1 MWKYRH
7 KNGKLTGNAVNRTY
21 SPFVN
26 GVIYYISNKQPM
38 NLFIRKTSEELLREA
53 ENEGGRG
60 LKRVL
65 GPWGLIA
72 LGVGV
77 IIGAGLF
84 SVTGIVAGEH
94 TGPAIV
100 VSFAIAAV
108 ACAFAGLCY
117 AEFASMLPISGSAY
131 TYSYF
136 TMGEL
141 VAWIIGWDLVLEYA
155 VAAVAVSVS
164 WSRYFCVMLSDL
176 GCALPAA
183 YTACPADGG
192 VFNVPAALLVVVL
205 SLILMRGTK
214 GSSRFNDLMVVL
226 KLAVVL
232 AFIGIGLHYVNSDH
246 LTPFIPENTGVFG
259 EYGWSGILR
268 GAAIVFFAYIGFDAV
283 STAAQE
289 TINPLRNMP
298 IGILGSLFICTVLY
312 MLFAF
317 VMTGVVDYH
326 AYIGADSIAPAATAV
341 ANMGEA
347 GPDGTVVPAFPWL
360 NRGIILAILL
370 GYASVV
376 LVMLLGQS
384 RVFYSMSKDGLLPP
398 IFSHLHARF
407 HTPARSNLFF
417 MTIIAILA
425 GLVPP
430 GIAGEMTSI
439 GTLFAFALVCLGV
452 IVVRR
457 TQPDAPRSFKTPL
470 VPYVP
475 AAGVVCCVA
484 MMLFLPADTW
494 IRLVMWMVLGI
505 DIYSYYGLRHSKIGG
520 GTVRRHGQTIL
531 SAIGGFI
538 SLLCVITGFWHQQ
551 TVGWHEDRTMLWIA
565 VIFGVSHIFF
575 FLVRGF
581 AAKKK

>member
-1 MWKYRH
+1 MDY
-7 KNGKLTGNAVNRTY
+7 TG
-21 SPFVN
+21 
-26 GVIYYISNKQPM
+26 
-38 NLFIRKTSEELLREA
+38 LFIKKSKEELLREA
-53 ENEGGRG
+53 GNDGGRG
-60 LKRVL
+60 LRRVI
-65 GPWGLIA
+65 GPGGLIA

-100 VSFAIAAV
+100 ISFAIAAI
-108 ACAFAGLCY
+108 ACALAGLCY

-141 VAWIIGWDLVLEYA
+141 VAWIIGWDLVLEYT

-164 WSRYFCVMLSDL
+164 WSRYFCHMMADIGWPLPE
-176 GCALPAA
+176 AL
-183 YTACPADGG
+183 TVCPADGG
-192 VFNVPAALLVVVL
+192 VFNVPAAVLVIVL
-205 SLILMRGTK
+205 SLLLMRGTE
-214 GSSRFNDLMVVL
+214 GSSRFNDFMVIL
-226 KLAVVL
+226 KIAVVL
-232 AFIGIGLHYVNSDH
+232 AFIIIGMRYIRTEN
-246 LTPFIPENTGVFG
+246 LTPFIPANEGGFG

-289 TINPLRNMP
+289 AKNPRRNMP
-298 IGILGSLFICTVLY
+298 IGILGSLVICTLLY
-312 MLFAF
+312 MLFSF

-326 AYIGADSIAPAATAV
+326 QYIGADSIAPALTAV
-341 ANMGEA
+341 KNMGPV
-347 GPDGTVVPAFPWL
+347 GPDGVVVPAFPWL
-360 NRGIILAILL
+360 NRLIIVAILL

-384 RVFYSMSKDGLLPP
+384 RVFFSMSRDGLLPP
-398 IFSHLHARF
+398 IFSHLHKRF
-407 HTPARSNLFF
+407 HTPARSNMLF
-417 MTIIAILA
+417 MIVISVLSGI
-425 GLVPP
+425 VPP
-430 GIAGEMTSI
+430 GLAGEMTSI

-452 IVVRR
+452 IVVRK
-457 TQPDAPRSFKTPL
+457 TQPDAPRGFKTPF

-475 AAGVVCCVA
+475 AAGVVCCIG

-494 IRLVMWMVLGI
+494 IRLVMWMVVGL
-505 DIYSYYGLRHSKIGG
+505 DIYSYYGVRHSLAGS

-531 SAIGGFI
+531 SAIGIFI
-538 SLLCVITGFWHQQ
+538 SFLCVITGFWHQQ
-551 TVGWHEDRTMLWIA
+551 TVGWQADRTMLWIA
-565 VIFGVSHIFF
+565 VIFGVGHIFF

-581 AAKKK
+581 RHREE

>member
-1 MWKYRH
+1 MD
-7 KNGKLTGNAVNRTY
+7 
-21 SPFVN
+21 
-26 GVIYYISNKQPM
+26 
-38 NLFIRKTSEELLREA
+38 LFIKKTAAELLHEA
-53 ENEGGRG
+53 ENEGGKG

-65 GPWGLIA
+65 GAWGLIA

-108 ACAFAGLCY
+108 ACALAGLCY

-164 WSRYFCVMLSDL
+164 WSRYFCVMMEGL
-176 GCALPAA
+176 GYPLPTEL
-183 YTACPADGG
+183 TACAADGG
-192 VFNVPAALLVVVL
+192 IINLPAMLLVIVL
-205 SLILMRGTK
+205 SLILMRGTR
-214 GSSRFNDLMVVL
+214 GSSFFNDVMVLL
-226 KLAVVL
+226 KILVVVS
-232 AFIGIGLHYVNSDH
+232 FIVIGFQYIRTEN
-246 LTPFIPENTGVFG
+246 LTPFIPENTGTFG
-259 EYGWSGILR
+259 DYGWSGILR

-289 TINPLRNMP
+289 TKNPKRNMP
-298 IGILGSLFICTVLY
+298 IGILGSLLICTVLY

-317 VMTGVVDYH
+317 VMTGVTDYH
-326 AYIGADSIAPAATAV
+326 DYIGADSIAPAATAV
-341 ANMGEA
+341 ANMGPVGA
-347 GPDGTVVPAFPWL
+347 DGVVTPAYPWL
-360 NRGIILAILL
+360 NRGIIIAILL

-384 RVFYSMSKDGLLPP
+384 RVFFSMSRDGLLPP
-398 IFSHLHARF
+398 LFSHLHKKY
-407 HTPARSNLFF
+407 HTPARSNLLF
-417 MTIIAILA
+417 MVIISVMSAT
-425 GLVPP
+425 VPP

-439 GTLFAFALVCLGV
+439 GTLFAFSLVCLGV

-470 VPYVP
+470 VPYIP
-475 AAGVVCCVA
+475 AAGVVCCVG

-494 IRLVMWMVLGI
+494 IRLVMWMLIGI
-505 DIYSYYGLRHSKIGG
+505 DIYSFYGIRHSVVGG
-520 GTVRRHGQTIL
+520 GSVRRHGQTVL
-531 SAIGGFI
+531 SAIGVFI
-538 SLLCVITGFWHQQ
+538 AFLCVLTGLWHQQ
-551 TVGWHEDRTMLWIA
+551 TVGWSADRTMLFIA
-565 VIFGVSHIFF
+565 VIFGVGHIFF
-575 FLVRGF
+575 YLVRGF
-581 AAKKK
+581 SSFENHHKE

>member
-1 MWKYRH
+1 
-7 KNGKLTGNAVNRTY
+7 
-21 SPFVN
+21 
-26 GVIYYISNKQPM
+26 M
-38 NLFIRKTSEELLREA
+38 NLFIRKTSEALLHEA
-53 ENEGGRG
+53 ENEGGAG
-60 LKRVL
+60 LRRVL

-100 VSFAIAAV
+100 LSFAIAAV

-155 VAAVAVSVS
+155 VAAMAVSIS
-164 WSRYFCVMLSDL
+164 WSRYFCVMLS
-176 GCALPAA
+176 GFGVHLPAA
-183 YTACPADGG
+183 FVACPADGG
-192 VFNVPAALLVVVL
+192 VFNLPAALLVVVL
-205 SLILMRGTK
+205 SLILVRGTK
-214 GSSRFNDLMVVL
+214 GSSRFNDFMVVL
-226 KLAVVL
+226 KLAVVV
-232 AFIGIGLHYVNSDH
+232 AFIVIGLRYVSSDN

-259 EYGWSGILR
+259 EYGWSGVLR

-289 TINPLRNMP
+289 TVNPRRNMP
-298 IGILGSLFICTVLY
+298 IGILGSLLLCTLLY

-341 ANMGEA
+341 AHMGPVGA
-347 GPDGTVVPAFPWL
+347 DGVVTPAFPWL
-360 NRGIILAILL
+360 NRGIVFAILL

-376 LVMLLGQS
+376 LVMLMGQS
-384 RVFYSMSKDGLLPP
+384 RVFFSMSKDGLLPP
-398 IFSHLHARF
+398 VFSHLHSRF
-407 HTPARSNLFF
+407 RTPARSNLLF
-417 MTIIAILA
+417 MVVIAA
-425 GLVPP
+425 CSGLVPP
-430 GIAGEMTSI
+430 GVAGEMTSI

-470 VPYVP
+470 VPYIP

-505 DIYSYYGLRHSKIGG
+505 DVYSFYGLRHSKIGG

-531 SAIGGFI
+531 SAIGVFV
-538 SLLCVITGFWHQQ
+538 SLLCVITGLWHQQ
-551 TVGWHEDRTMLWIA
+551 TVGWNADQTMLWIA
-565 VIFGVSHIFF
+565 VGFGVGHIFF

-581 AAKKK
+581 TAKK

>member
-1 MWKYRH
+1 MD
-7 KNGKLTGNAVNRTY
+7 
-21 SPFVN
+21 
-26 GVIYYISNKQPM
+26 
-38 NLFIRKTSEELLREA
+38 LFIRKTKEELLHEA
-53 ENEGGRG
+53 ENEGGKG

-65 GPWGLIA
+65 GAGGLIA

-77 IIGAGLF
+77 IVGAGLF

-100 VSFAIAAV
+100 LSFAIAAL

-141 VAWIIGWDLVLEYA
+141 IAWIIGWDLVLEYA
-155 VAAVAVSVS
+155 VAAVAVSIS
-164 WSRYFCVMLSDL
+164 WSRYFCVMMEGL
-176 GCALPAA
+176 GYPLPLTW
-183 YTACPADGG
+183 TACPADGG
-192 VFNVPAALLVVVL
+192 VFNIPATLLVIVL
-205 SLILMRGTK
+205 SVILMRGTK
-214 GSSRFNDLMVVL
+214 GSSHFNNLMVIL
-226 KLAVVL
+226 KIFVVL
-232 AFIGIGLHYVNSDH
+232 AFIVIGLRYVRMEN
-246 LTPFIPENTGVFG
+246 LTPFIPQNTGDFG
-259 EYGWSGILR
+259 SYGWSGVLR

-289 TINPLRNMP
+289 TKNPRRNMP
-298 IGILGSLFICTVLY
+298 IGILGSLIICTILY

-326 AYIGADSIAPAATAV
+326 SYIGEDSIAPAATAV
-341 ANMGEA
+341 ANMGEIGA
-347 GPDGTVVPAFPWL
+347 DGTVVPAYPWL
-360 NRGIILAILL
+360 NRGIIIAILL

-398 IFSHLHARF
+398 LFSHLHKRF
-407 HTPARSNLFF
+407 HTPARSNLLF
-417 MTIIAILA
+417 MTIIGLLA
-425 GLVPP
+425 GTIPP

-470 VPYVP
+470 VPYIP
-475 AAGVVCCVA
+475 AAGVICCVG

-494 IRLVMWMVLGI
+494 IRLVMWMVIGI
-505 DIYSYYGLRHSKIGG
+505 DIYSYYGIKHSVIGG
-520 GTVRRHGQTIL
+520 GTIRRHGQTLL
-531 SAIGGFI
+531 SAIGGFV
-538 SLLCVITGFWHQQ
+538 SFLCIITGFWHQQ
-551 TVGWHEDRTMLWIA
+551 TVGWQSDHTMLWIS
-565 VIFGVSHIFF
+565 VIFGLFHIFF
-575 FLVRGF
+575 FLIRGF
-581 AAKKK
+581 SFYNEKKQ